1 MTQESPKRS
10 PETDPEEA
18 AKVAQLCVREDNADA
33 LEDAAHALL
42 SYARKLKAGSE
53 SND

>member
-1 MTQESPKRS
+1 MTQEAPERP

-18 AKVAQLCVREDNADA
+18 AKVAQLCVREDNGDR

-42 SYARKLKAGSE
+42 SYARQLKAQGGA
-53 SND
+53 DD